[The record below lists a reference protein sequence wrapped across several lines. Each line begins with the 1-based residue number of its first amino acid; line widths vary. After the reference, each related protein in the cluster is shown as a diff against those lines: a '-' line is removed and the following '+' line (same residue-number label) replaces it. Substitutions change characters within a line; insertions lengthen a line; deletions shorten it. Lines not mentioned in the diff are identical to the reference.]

1 MDLKEFP
8 ERIIG
13 WFKSIID
20 LGLILTINGPDYFI
34 MIKTPKCSGVVLN
47 SFYNRLFLFRTSII
61 SEIAIW
67 IIVGIV
73 YDVVW
78 WKTDGCTMNSEMS
91 VTDKIAIVNFTSPDM
106 SDSTTAYPIEC
117 WNKQIWIAMLS
128 EYILY
133 YSFSPGSV
141 VLSATCAV
149 THLSQV
155 IPWIMQ
161 KVNIFFYLDNSQ

>member
-1 MDLKEFP
+1 
-8 ERIIG
+8 
-13 WFKSIID
+13 
-20 LGLILTINGPDYFI
+20 
-34 MIKTPKCSGVVLN
+34 
-47 SFYNRLFLFRTSII
+47 
-61 SEIAIW
+61 
-67 IIVGIV
+67 
-73 YDVVW
+73 
-78 WKTDGCTMNSEMS
+78 MNSEMS

-155 IPWIMQ
+155 IP
-161 KVNIFFYLDNSQ
+161 